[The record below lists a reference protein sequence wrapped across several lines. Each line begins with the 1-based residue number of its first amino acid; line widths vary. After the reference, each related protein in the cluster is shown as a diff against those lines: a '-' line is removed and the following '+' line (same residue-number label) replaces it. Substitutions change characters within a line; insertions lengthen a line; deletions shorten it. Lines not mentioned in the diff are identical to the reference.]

1 MSGDK
6 KSRPIKKQEEQT
18 KMLSKKLILKIF
30 EGFSIQRW
38 NDLVRPFALV
48 EMDKAAEKMAC
59 AYIIGKYEEAHG
71 NKIDWEWMIY
81 ASLFDLLKKITLSDI
96 KSPVQQMIRVKYPLE
111 YKKLNEWVFSK
122 YEEIITDQDLLSR
135 FKEFLEFDSDLSR
148 SEFTL
153 TERVLEAAHKFSTL
167 RELEMISP
175 VNEKERVEYIHRQL
189 RLMLQDYTDL
199 KGVKLL
205 LDRERPFHF
214 IMKLEQLRFQTRWNQ
229 TPRVPET
236 SVLGHCFFVAVATLL
251 LLRDTGVE
259 PCPNRLF
266 NDFFSALFHDLPE
279 SVTRDIISPVKQ
291 ATNELPGIVKQI
303 EDEIVHAEL
312 VPLMDDSY
320 VDEIL
325 YFTNEEFQ
333 NRILVT
339 ELDGHKS
346 ALTVSWEELN
356 DNYNSDV
363 YSPVDGKLVRLADH
377 LSAFIEADSSIK
389 YGITSK
395 QLTGG
400 RDNILKSYLSGTK
413 INGIDAMQLFWSIM
427 ED

>member
-1 MSGDK
+1 
-6 KSRPIKKQEEQT
+6 
-18 KMLSKKLILKIF
+18 MLNKKLILKIF

-48 EMDKAAEKMAC
+48 EMDKAAEKMVA
-59 AYIIGKYEEAHG
+59 AYIIGKYEESQG
-71 NKIDWEWMIY
+71 KKIDWEWMIY
-81 ASLFDLLKKITLSDI
+81 ASLFDLLRKITLSDI
-96 KSPVQQMIRVKYPLE
+96 KSPVQMMIRRKYPAE
-111 YKKLNEWVFSK
+111 YNKINEWIYNK
-122 YEEIITDQDLLSR
+122 YSSIIRDEELLAR
-135 FKEFLEFDSDLSR
+135 FRHYLDYDSDFSEKEANLS
-148 SEFTL
+148 
-153 TERVLEAAHKFSTL
+153 ERVLEAAHRFSTL
-167 RELEMISP
+167 RELEMIAP
-175 VNEKERVEYIHRQL
+175 VNEKERVEGIHKEL
-189 RLMLQDYTDL
+189 RDNLVRFADL
-199 KGVKLL
+199 KGVKMLL
-205 LDRERPFHF
+205 NREQPFQF
-214 IMKLEQLRFQTRWNQ
+214 IMKIEQLRFQTRWNQ

-236 SVLGHCFFVAVATLL
+236 SVLGHCFFVAAVTLL
-251 LLRDTGVE
+251 LMRSTGE
-259 PCPNRLF
+259 NPCPKRLF
-266 NDFFSALFHDLPE
+266 NNFFSALFHDLPE

-312 VPLMDDSY
+312 VPLMDESY

-325 YFTNEEFQ
+325 YFTNDEFQ

-339 ELDGHKS
+339 ELDGQKT
-346 ALTVSWEELN
+346 AQTVTWEELR

-395 QLTGG
+395 QLTSG